1 MTSGRR
7 IPPYLRPSIVALT
20 LGVITVG
27 AVPAAAAFGAPA
39 AVTTADATTAPKV
52 HAPFAVGTT
61 GAPATSTT
69 PIATSNQAL
78 SPVAFVT
85 TTAPPGSAAA
95 EAIEFALA
103 QRGLPYV
110 WGGDGPQKG
119 EAGFDCSGLTTAA
132 YAYAGITLPRTA
144 HTQYYAGPHVPDTA
158 ELQPGDLVFYGV
170 PTRVHHVGLYI
181 GGGRMV
187 NAPTFGKPVQLA
199 YVRYQG
205 DDYLGATRPA
215 AGKDATGLIPTDK
228 LPVTVPPTPSL
239 SAPHGPGDFPAPP
252 APDPAPDRIQ
262 GPATPQ
268 DMQNAAAGSPEQQQ
282 VVGSI
287 PVPPVTS
294 SPVTPPAT
302 LPPVITTLTVPP
314 TTPPVTTPPVTTPP
328 VTTPPVTTPP
338 VTTPPVTTPPVT
350 TPPVTTPPVTTPP
363 VTTPPVTTPPTATP
377 PVTTP
382 PPAAKAPTGLVLP
395 GGTLT
400 LTRAA
405 DDADGV
411 PAAPASASRG
421 SLGWHPGAGDA
432 WTAAVTLNS
441 AVATGSLTADATVV
455 VTGPGGARTTLTVA
469 SVRTVDAATV
479 NSLSR
484 TTGKGPRVVL
494 MQTDAATGQVL
505 VITAT

>member
-1 MTSGRR
+1 MTSRRR
-7 IPPYLRPSIVALT
+7 IPAYLRPSIVALT

-27 AVPAAAAFGAPA
+27 VVPAAAAFGAPA
-39 AVTTADATTAPKV
+39 ALSTAGATTAPTIYG
-52 HAPFAVGTT
+52 PFAVDTTT
-61 GAPATSTT
+61 GAAASTT
-69 PIATSNQAL
+69 TAVAASNQAV

-85 TTAPPGSAAA
+85 TTAAPGSAAA
-95 EAIEFALA
+95 KAIEFALA

-119 EAGFDCSGLTTAA
+119 DAGFDCSGLTTAA

-144 HTQYYAGPHVPDTA
+144 HTQYYAGPHVPDDA

-170 PTRVHHVGLYI
+170 PARVHHVGLYI

-199 YVRYQG
+199 YVRYKG

-228 LPVTVPPTPSL
+228 LPVTVPPTPSAG
-239 SAPHGPGDFPAPP
+239 APQGPGDFPAPT
-252 APDPAPDRIQ
+252 APDPNPNSIS
-262 GPATPQ
+262 GPTTPQ
-268 DMQNAAAGSPEQQQ
+268 DLQNAAEGTPDQQAT
-282 VVGSI
+282 VGI
-287 PVPPVTS
+287 TPNPTPPVTT
-294 SPVTPPAT
+294 PPVTTALVTPPPVT
-302 LPPVITTLTVPP
+302 TPPL

-350 TPPVTTPPVTTPP
+350 TAPVTTPP
-363 VTTPPVTTPPTATP
+363 TTPPVTTPPTTKP

-382 PPAAKAPTGLVLP
+382 PAPPAAKAPTGLVLP

-400 LTRAA
+400 LTRAPN
-405 DDADGV
+405 DANGL

-421 SLGWHPGAGDA
+421 SLGWHPGTGDV
-432 WTAAVTLNS
+432 WTAAVTLHS
-441 AVATGSLTADATVV
+441 GVATGTLTAGATVV
-455 VTGPGGARTTLTVA
+455 VTGPGGAKTTLAVA
-469 SVRTVDAATV
+469 SVRTVDAATAT
-479 NSLSR
+479 SLSR
-484 TTGKGPRVVL
+484 TIGKGPRVVL
-494 MQTDAATGQVL
+494 LQTDPATGQVL